1 MAMSRKEDEKNS
13 RKRKPK
19 TTILNATS
27 VILITYLILHLFFYT
42 IKIKESQ
49 LSLRYLIF
57 NRVHFSIFNSQ
68 NFLYFFQ
75 MNSPSCYMERNYMAN
90 LSSYGSI
97 SC

>member
-1 MAMSRKEDEKNS
+1 MVMSRKENKKNL
-13 RKRKPK
+13 RKRKRK
-19 TTILNATS
+19 TTILKATS
-27 VILITYLILHLFFYT
+27 VILISYLILHLFSYT
-42 IKIKESQ
+42 IWIKESQ

-75 MNSPSCYMERNYMAN
+75 MNLPSSYMERNYMAN